1 MISPD
6 DNRFDEEGTPVD
18 SLESS
23 LDLDKVS
30 YPANKPRPDEVMV
43 NGKRLLQLRRSRAV
57 GKRHPAFRWQ

>member
-6 DNRFDEEGTPVD
+6 DNRFDEKGMSAD
-18 SLESS
+18 CLESS
-23 LDLDKVS
+23 LDKVS
-30 YPANKPRPDEVMV
+30 YPANKPRPDEMMV